1 VSVWPVATPSAPPVA
16 GPYSPA
22 VRAGDWV
29 VLSGQ
34 LGLAGGELVPGGV
47 EAEARQALANVA
59 AVLADC
65 RAGWRDVAKVGIFLT
80 DLGQFDV
87 VNALYREAL
96 GEHRPARTT
105 VEVAALPAGA
115 SIEIECWV
123 YLPPPPAAETNEPWR
138 S

>member
-34 LGLAGGELVPGGV
+34 LGLADGALVPGGV

-59 AVLADC
+59 ALLADC
-65 RAGWRDVAKVGIFLT
+65 RAGWGNVAKVGIFLT
-80 DLGQFDV
+80 DLGQFGA
-87 VNALYREAL
+87 VNALYTEAL
-96 GEHRPARTT
+96 GEYRPARTT

-123 YLPPPPAAETNEPWR
+123 YLPAPPASGDQPGMR